1 MKERLKEL
9 KSKHKIE
16 FQIISF
22 TKNRRKKKQKNV
34 IFIMKLVTNLIW
46 IIFLFLIQRE
56 EKHKYKHDVCLEN
69 YFTHV
74 PSSS

>member
-1 MKERLKEL
+1 
-9 KSKHKIE
+9 
-16 FQIISF
+16 
-22 TKNRRKKKQKNV
+22 
-34 IFIMKLVTNLIW
+34 MKLVTNLIR
-46 IIFLFLIQRE
+46 ITFFSSIQRE

>member
-1 MKERLKEL
+1 
-9 KSKHKIE
+9 
-16 FQIISF
+16 
-22 TKNRRKKKQKNV
+22 
-34 IFIMKLVTNLIW
+34 MKLVTNLIR
-46 IIFLFLIQRE
+46 ITFFFLIQRE